1 MNTSF
6 YFSAKSC
13 IHSQHIHV
21 KSTKLYLKETPEDP
35 CDILGRKGKKTGGGE
50 HTGYMHLQGMNRVNV
65 TVPLYPKLHG
75 DLNIQYV
82 TTITEISKKKKTTQ
96 EIK

>member
-13 IHSQHIHV
+13 IPSQNIHV
-21 KSTKLYLKETPEDP
+21 KSTKLYLKETSEDP
-35 CDILGRKGKKTGGGE
+35 CDILGKKTGGAE
-50 HTGYMHLQGMNRVNV
+50 HTGYMHLQGMNSVNV

-75 DLNIQYV
+75 DLNIQ
-82 TTITEISKKKKTTQ
+82 
-96 EIK
+96 